1 VGLSELDHAEWVRSE
16 YMTMDRPA
24 LALDE
29 NTPGSDVTAETAA
42 ALAAAAVLFKDDADY
57 SNLCLSHAMDLF
69 EFAEL
74 YRGEYDE
81 NEAFATARQFHPSSE
96 FGDELAWAALWL
108 YYATGKRF

>member
-1 VGLSELDHAEWVRSE
+1 
-16 YMTMDRPA
+16 MTMDRPA
-24 LALDE
+24 LSLDE

-42 ALAAAAVLFKDDADY
+42 ALAAAAVLFKDDTDY

-81 NEAFATARQFHPSSE
+81 NEAFASARQFHPSSE

-108 YYATGKRF
+108 YYATGNWLATTVIT